1 MKFHPN
7 TKVYGDLSYRGKC
20 SLKEDTDVMSIVNQV
35 RIRYPDV
42 IVLHIKNEGLRSG
55 KDFQQLNKDKAMGFI
70 QGASDL
76 VFFGNPTLVMEV
88 KKQNHMKSQWKPNQ
102 EEFLHRAERNGC
114 MAVVALGAAA
124 GLEAVED
131 WMKLRK

>member
-7 TKVYGDLSYRGKC
+7 TKVYGDLSFRGKC
-20 SLKEDTDVMSIVNQV
+20 FDEDTEVMAIVNQV
-35 RIRYPDV
+35 RLKYPDV
-42 IVLHIKNEGLRSG
+42 IVLHIKNEGPRKG
-55 KDFQQLNKDKAMGFI
+55 KDFRQLDKDKAMGFI

-76 VFFGNPTLVMEV
+76 VFYGNPTLVMEV
-88 KKQNHMKSQWKPNQ
+88 KIKDHTKARWKPNQ

-114 MAVVALGAAA
+114 MAVVALGAVA

-131 WMKLRK
+131 WLKLRK